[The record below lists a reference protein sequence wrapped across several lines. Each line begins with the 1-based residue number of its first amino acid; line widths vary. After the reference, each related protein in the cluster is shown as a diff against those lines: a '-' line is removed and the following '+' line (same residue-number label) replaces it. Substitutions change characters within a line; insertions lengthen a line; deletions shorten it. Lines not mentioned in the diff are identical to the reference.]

1 MIGILD
7 GPEQQSGQF
16 FGLNGG
22 AQEGQGFD
30 DADFPFGAA
39 TPLGDVYIAFEY
51 EPGFMHG
58 FQDLYIA
65 DTGTGSVLPDDTDGD
80 GILDGDGFADDIDG
94 DGQFGP
100 DGFDQD
106 GTEREP
112 DTFPGNGTNGEFETL
127 PPDYH
132 DLVELP
138 TSFRT
143 VLIRNAATTNG
154 IELMA
159 THRFN
164 NRHWMAKHKNYNN
177 LDFYYG
183 VRYLRFRDNF
193 VVNGDGGVL
202 GLTTI
207 DTQIINNVI
216 GPQIGLNWRQNR
228 GRWTGTLNGRFQ
240 FGYNLSNWSQ
250 DGFMGEDLTPG
261 RHNHPLYLRPFT
273 FKSGHRDDN
282 FSPVAEMRWEVAY
295 NFTKSVA
302 IKGGWTGIYMGNV
315 YRASTHVRYRLPEMG
330 FLLNNDP
337 EDVIV
342 HGGNIGLEFNY

>member
-1 MIGILD
+1 
-7 GPEQQSGQF
+7 
-16 FGLNGG
+16 
-22 AQEGQGFD
+22 
-30 DADFPFGAA
+30 
-39 TPLGDVYIAFEY
+39 
-51 EPGFMHG
+51 MHG
-58 FQDLYIA
+58 FQDLWIGA
-65 DTGTGSVLPDDTDGD
+65 VGTGRVLPADTDGD
-80 GILDGDGFADDIDG
+80 GILDGDGFADDMDG

-100 DGFDQD
+100 DGFDVNAPA
-106 GTEREP
+106 GTP
-112 DTFPGNGTNGEFETL
+112 DSFLAPGINGEAQVV
-127 PPDYH
+127 PPDYD

-143 VLIRNAATTNG
+143 VLVRNAATTNG

-164 NRHWMAKHKNYNN
+164 NRHWMAKHQNYNN
-177 LDFYYG
+177 IDFYYG

-193 VVNGDGGVL
+193 VVNGDSGVL

-207 DTQIINNVI
+207 DTQIINNII
-216 GPQIGLNWRQNR
+216 GPQVGLNWSQTR
-228 GRWTGTLNGRFQ
+228 GRWKSSINGRFQ

-261 RHNHPLYLRPFT
+261 RLNHPLYLRPFT
-273 FKSGHRDDN
+273 FKSGHRDDD
-282 FSPVAEMRWEVAY
+282 FSPVAEMRWEAAY
-295 NFTKSVA
+295 SFTKSVA

-315 YRASTHVRYRLPEMG
+315 YRASTHTRYRLPEMG
-330 FLLNNDP
+330 FLFNDP

>member
-1 MIGILD
+1 M
-7 GPEQQSGQF
+7 
-16 FGLNGG
+16 
-22 AQEGQGFD
+22 QEGQGELQS
-30 DADFPFGAA
+30 
-39 TPLGDVYIAFEY
+39 PLGDVYIAFEY

-58 FQDLYIA
+58 FQDLWIGPI
-65 DTGTGSVLPDDTDGD
+65 GTGRVLPADTDGD
-80 GILDGDGFADDIDG
+80 GILDGDGIADDMDG
-94 DGQFGP
+94 DGEFGTDDYDTVAPANVPAP
-100 DGFDQD
+100 DIIIDVGQLHPANRT
-106 GTEREP
+106 G
-112 DTFPGNGTNGEFETL
+112 
-127 PPDYH
+127 PPDYD

-143 VLIRNAATTNG
+143 VLVRNAATTNG

-164 NRHWMAKHKNYNN
+164 NRHWMAKHQNYNN
-177 LDFYYG
+177 IDLYYG

-207 DTQIINNVI
+207 DTQIINNII
-216 GPQIGLNWRQNR
+216 GPQVGLNWSQTR
-228 GRWTGTLNGRFQ
+228 GRWKSSINGRFQ

-261 RHNHPLYLRPFT
+261 RLNHPLYLRPFT
-273 FKSGHRDDN
+273 FKSGHRDDD
-282 FSPVAEMRWEVAY
+282 FSPVAEMRWEAAY
-295 NFTKSVA
+295 SFTKSVA

-315 YRASTHVRYRLPEMG
+315 YRASTHTRYRLPEMG
-330 FLLNNDP
+330 FLFNDP